1 MITAP
6 TVSLKG
12 EAEEKTKLPEAIFGA
27 TVSPQLLVQAVRV
40 YLFNQRRAQAK
51 TKTRGEVAKTTAKM
65 YRQKGTG
72 RARHGAYSAPIF
84 VGGGVAHGPSGQ
96 QNYQRKMSK
105 PLSRLALIGALA
117 EKAKNKNVTV
127 VMGAEK
133 ASGKTKEAEKLMAS
147 FKEKKGR
154 TLVVLAHND
163 DKFGR
168 GIKNLPGVE
177 TLEANQIN
185 TYRILACKKLLIN
198 QKALE
203 EIGKTYAS

>member
-84 VGGGVAHGPSGQ
+84 GGGGGSLGPGGQ
-96 QNYQRKMSK
+96 QNYHRRMSK
-105 PLSRLALIGALA
+105 PFIHMVLIGELA
-117 EKAKNKNVTV
+117 ET
-127 VMGAEK
+127 
-133 ASGKTKEAEKLMAS
+133 
-147 FKEKKGR
+147 
-154 TLVVLAHND
+154 
-163 DKFGR
+163 
-168 GIKNLPGVE
+168 
-177 TLEANQIN
+177 
-185 TYRILACKKLLIN
+185 C
-198 QKALE
+198 
-203 EIGKTYAS
+203 